1 MMTLSAQQL
10 QQHTPMM
17 QQFLTIKSEVPDTLL
32 FYRMGDFYEL
42 FFDDARKASQ
52 LLGIS
57 LTQRGKT
64 GGNAIPMAGVPYHS
78 VEGYLAKLI
87 AMGESI
93 AICEQIGDPAT
104 SKGPVE
110 RKLVRIITPG
120 TVTDEALLNDRQDN
134 LLCAVYQ
141 FQNSF
146 GIASLD
152 LGSGRFII
160 NQFQHTETLQA
171 ELQRLNPAELLYPEN
186 FEHIDLI
193 EHLQTIRRRPEWEFE
208 LATSKKVLNQQ
219 FGTKDL
225 IGFGVEKA
233 EIALCAAGALLQY
246 IKDTQRTSLPHLQ
259 SIKLEQNID
268 SVILDAATRKNLELT
283 QNLSGGFDNTLAE
296 VLDLTVTPMGSRLL
310 KRWIHQPIRN
320 FNILTYRQT
329 MIQTLIEQD
338 LSSALAD
345 PLKQIGDVERVIARL
360 ALRSARP
367 RDLTRLR
374 TAFSLLPELQHL
386 IADLPTEL
394 VGKLGKEMGL
404 YPELLT
410 LLEKA
415 VIDNPPVIIRDG
427 GVIAPGYNEELDQ
440 WRNLAKGA
448 TDYLEQLETR
458 ERQAT
463 GISTLK
469 VGYNRVHGYYIETS
483 RSQSDIVPA
492 HYVRRQTLKNTE
504 RYIIAELKEHEDKVL
519 SSRGKALALEK
530 KLYEQLIDLLLPH
543 LQKLQ
548 STAQA
553 LAELDVLNNL
563 AERAVTLNYVRPTLQ
578 AENGIDIE
586 EGRHPV
592 VEQVSKT
599 PFIANP
605 VVLNDKRRMLIITG
619 PNMGGKSTYMRQVAL
634 MVLMAHIGS
643 FIPAQ
648 QAKIGPVDRIFTRI
662 GASDDLASGRS
673 TFMVEMTETANI
685 LHNATKNSLVLMDEI
700 GRGTSTFD
708 GLSLAWACAEQLAK
722 KIQAYTLFATHY
734 FELTKLP
741 ENIPE
746 LVNVHLDAVEH
757 GDTIAF
763 LHAVQ
768 EGAANKSY
776 GLQVAAL
783 AGVPKE
789 VVNNAKNILRQLEL
803 GSQPQ
808 ANLNEKPLQTT
819 LAFDDVQTSQ
829 ALLLLADIDPDELTP
844 KKALELIYLLKERA

>member
-1 MMTLSAQQL
+1 MTLSAQQL

-87 AMGESI
+87 AQGESI

-134 LLCAVYQ
+134 LLCSVYQ
-141 FQNSF
+141 LQNSF

-160 NQFQHTETLQA
+160 NQFQHAETLQA

-186 FEHIDLI
+186 FEHMDLI
-193 EHLQTIRRRPEWEFE
+193 EHLPTIRRRPEWEFE
-208 LATSKKVLNQQ
+208 LATSKKILNQQ
-219 FGTKDL
+219 FATKDL

-233 EIALCAAGALLQY
+233 EVALCAAGALLQY

-259 SIKLEQNID
+259 SIQLEKNID

-296 VLDLTVTPMGSRLL
+296 VLDFTVTPMGSRLL

-338 LSSALAD
+338 LSSALAE

-386 IADLPTEL
+386 IAGMPAEL
-394 VGKLGKEMGL
+394 VGKLNKEMGS

-415 VIDNPPVIIRDG
+415 VIANPPVIIRDG
-427 GVIAPGYNEELDQ
+427 GVIAEGYNEELDQ
-440 WRNLAKGA
+440 WRSLAKGA

-519 SSRGKALALEK
+519 SSKGKALALEK

-543 LQKLQ
+543 LQNLQ

-605 VVLNDKRRMLIITG
+605 ISLNDKRRMLIITG

-734 FELTKLP
+734 FELTTLP

-757 GDTIAF
+757 GDAIAF

-768 EGAANKSY
+768 DGAANKSY

-789 VVNNAKNILRQLEL
+789 VLKNAKNILRQLEL
-803 GSQPQ
+803 GSHPK
-808 ANLNEKPLQTT
+808 ANLNEKPVQTT
-819 LAFDDVQTSQ
+819 LAFDEAQTNQ